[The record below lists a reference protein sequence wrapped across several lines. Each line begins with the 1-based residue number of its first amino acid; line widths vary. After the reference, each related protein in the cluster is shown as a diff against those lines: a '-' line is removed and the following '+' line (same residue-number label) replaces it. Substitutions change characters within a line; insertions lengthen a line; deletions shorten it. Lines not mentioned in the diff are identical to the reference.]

1 MLSISLGLKSVLT
14 LRLTTRPKTYA
25 AIKSA
30 LSKLTNADVYKRQAL
45 FTIYKDY
52 ACTNKYKEIKVKA
65 VGTSTKIT
73 IKDIAPGTYYMKE
86 TGRCYGAIKNK
97 KIYKF
102 KITQGKKT
110 TKLSV
115 LKDGVNEVDSTT
127 SSIKNVPFI
136 FTGNLFAKYK
146 TNTAVSYTHL
156 K

>member
-1 MLSISLGLKSVLT
+1 MACTFKASVEDTSITFSKRLGLVKNFSDST
-14 LRLTTRPKTYA
+14 SRIRLEGVKN
-25 AIKSA
+25 K
-30 LSKLTNADVYKRQAL
+30 AL

-86 TGRCYGAIKNK
+86 TGRCYGAKKNK

-115 LKDGVNEVDSTT
+115 LKEWS
-127 SSIKNVPFI
+127 K
-136 FTGNLFAKYK
+136 
-146 TNTAVSYTHL
+146 
-156 K
+156 